1 MSECGY
7 DGPELEINRHIC
19 PECYEKHLSYIG
31 VGLSMA
37 LKDIDQMKKLFR
49 DMQMVLEKLVDEFL
63 EEDEVTEEE
72 APREH

>member
-1 MSECGY
+1 MSECEY

-19 PECYEKHLSYIG
+19 PQCYEQHIANIG

-37 LKDIDQMKKLFR
+37 LQDIEQIKQLFR
-49 DMQMVLEKLVDEFL
+49 NMQTVLENLV
-63 EEDEVTEEE
+63 EELGEEEEVTEEE